1 MTNDW
6 NTVIYAGVTN
16 DLHRRVLEH
25 QSGRGGRF
33 TSKYQVRKLVYYEVT
48 TDVYA
53 AIERE
58 KQIKAGSRRKKIEL
72 IESVNSGWK
81 DLSEEIGL

>member
-1 MTNDW
+1 MSNDW

-33 TSKYQVRKLVYYEVT
+33 TSRYQVRKLVYYEVT

>member
-1 MTNDW
+1 MSNDW